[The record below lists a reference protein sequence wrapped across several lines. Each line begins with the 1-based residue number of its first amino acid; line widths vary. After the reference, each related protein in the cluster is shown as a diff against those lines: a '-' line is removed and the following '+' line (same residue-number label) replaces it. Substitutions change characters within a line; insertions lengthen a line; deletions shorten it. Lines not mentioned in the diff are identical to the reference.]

1 MGWGLGDR
9 ARGLKGPRRG
19 RGRAFAVCAFDEREY
34 LLRSAG
40 EGHHAG
46 GGSAS
51 RKGWSLGFSSHSG
64 AVQLCNQQGDSQTDV
79 ALNPRTSR
87 WYCDTAARAFT
98 FSVERPRN
106 ALSQVAVPLPPTRAR
121 GGDKTMPRRRQ
132 FLGVFCWIRKS
143 VTPPRRNSGLI
154 LVVNRGQGFSYHSSI
169 GIRDLSCHSSNC
181 SYWHIAKFPNCPRP
195 KEVLLLY

>member
-1 MGWGLGDR
+1 MS
-9 ARGLKGPRRG
+9 ASAFCAAQ
-19 RGRAFAVCAFDEREY
+19 GRATTP
-34 LLRSAG
+34 
-40 EGHHAG
+40 EGARRAEKVG
-46 GGSAS
+46 PY
-51 RKGWSLGFSSHSG
+51 SLGFSSHSG

-87 WYCDTAARAFT
+87 WYCDTAARA